1 MYNWKKKEETYQPQ
15 GGNMYIFVSGY
26 CLNRYGPIDFFVI
39 FEVFSNEGY
48 DMKNLTRMFKI
59 LKILQKLFRI

>member
-1 MYNWKKKEETYQPQ
+1 
-15 GGNMYIFVSGY
+15 MYIFVSGY

-39 FEVFSNEGY
+39 FEVFSNEGC